1 MARYTRRRFLETA
14 MAGATGAA
22 LLPFAPGSAQARS
35 AALTVTDL
43 GGGVRLV
50 SGAAANVVGYGGP
63 DGLLM
68 LDGGPRAQSA
78 ALLKES
84 LRATGTKKLHTLFNS
99 HWHPDQTGLND
110 TAGRSG
116 VRIVAHENTRLWL
129 KRRITTDWLPP
140 QGFGPLPA
148 AAIPNKSF
156 YTREDL
162 PFGDETLTYGHLGQA
177 HTDGDLYV
185 HFRKANVLF
194 GGGVVAAQ
202 DAWPL
207 LDWQTGGWIGGLV
220 GAQDRLI
227 KECDEST
234 KIVGSNGGVID
245 LKALKA
251 QREMFMTIFDRTV
264 KALVKGLGPEEA
276 YATGP
281 AKEFEAQMG
290 DSRAFVIASFKS
302 LWGHY
307 APDA

>member
-1 MARYTRRRFLETA
+1 MTRYTRRRFLETA

-22 LLPFAPGSAQARS
+22 LLTFAPDEAHARG
-35 AALTVTDL
+35 TGYVVTEL
-43 GGGVRLV
+43 GGGVTLI
-50 SGAAANVVGYGGP
+50 SGGDANVVAYGSP
-63 DGLLM
+63 EGLLM
-68 LDGGPRAQSA
+68 VDGGSKSQSG
-78 ALLKES
+78 ALLKEA
-84 LRATGTKKLHTLFNS
+84 LKATQTKKLHTLFNT
-99 HWHPDQTGLND
+99 HWHPEQTGLNEA
-110 TAGRSG
+110 AGRSG
-116 VRIVAHENTRLWL
+116 ARIIAHENTRLWL
-129 KRRITTDWLPP
+129 KRKITTDWLPP

-148 AAIPNKSF
+148 VAIPNKSF

-162 PFGDETLTYGHLGQA
+162 PFGGESLTYGHLGQA

-185 HFRKANVLF
+185 HFRTANVLF

-202 DAWPL
+202 DTWPL

-227 KECDEST
+227 KACTEST

-245 LKALKA
+245 LPTLKA

-276 YATGP
+276 HATGP
-281 AKEFEAQMG
+281 AKEFEARMG
-290 DSRAFVIASFKS
+290 DSKTFVIAAFKS